1 MARLLAALG
10 FGRYPGVPPGDLVD
24 LENLERS
31 NRRIL
36 VKLSKKHGPVFK
48 INEENHPQICVIG
61 VERGRALMRDHAN
74 RLQPVNIDITPIVEG
89 GFMRHM
95 SGDAHKSYRS
105 ALIGA
110 IMTVDMTTA
119 RQDCEDIVRHALR
132 EYEQALAPCDDGPL
146 ALHDALSIISTGFLI
161 RLFFGMTPEQDV
173 FTTVAELFRK
183 LGPHGVVWNIGD
195 VQKHAFSAIADRLNS
210 HLSDKSEVNV
220 DNVLSSVAESGK
232 LDATMLGNLIYMVEI
247 GRYDMA
253 GLFKWICQ
261 KAAVSSEYIGQIRD
275 AADGK
280 IARDLAR
287 AFVLETLRMDQSE
300 RLIRRVNDEFI
311 FEGFRFPKDW
321 RVRVCMWE
329 SHKLGE
335 NFEDPFEFNP
345 SRFLKSAP
353 SPNIYSPFGLDHH
366 QCPLS
371 SISVALGV
379 QFLLTLVR
387 DYDVTAVND
396 GPSVRGPYHWEP
408 PVGFFVRLRPT
419 VWHGHV

>member
-1 MARLLAALG
+1 MASILAALR
-10 FGRYPGVPPGDLVD
+10 FGRRPGVPPGDLIN
-24 LENLERS
+24 LESLERS

-36 VKLSKKHGPVFK
+36 VELSETHGPVFK
-48 INEENHPQICVIG
+48 IIEENQPQICVIG
-61 VERGRALMRDHAN
+61 LERGRALMRDHAN

-95 SGDAHKSYRS
+95 SGATHKSYRS
-105 ALIGA
+105 ALIAA
-110 IMTVDMTTA
+110 ITTVDMKA
-119 RQDCEDIVRHALR
+119 AQQDCEDIARHALR
-132 EYEQALAPCDDGPL
+132 NYEQALDAGDDGAV
-146 ALHDALSIISTGFLI
+146 ALQDALSSISLGFLI
-161 RLFFGMTPEQDV
+161 RLFYGMTLRQDV
-173 FTTVAELFRK
+173 FTTVAELFRN
-183 LGPHGVVWNIGD
+183 LGPHGVVWNVGD
-195 VQKHAFSAIADRLNS
+195 VQKHAFSAIVETLHS
-210 HLSDKSEVNV
+210 HLENKPSFNI
-220 DNVLSSVAESGK
+220 DNILCSVFESGQ
-232 LDATMLGNLIYMVEI
+232 LDSTMLGNLIYMVEI

-261 KAAVSSEYIGQIRD
+261 KAALSSKYIGQIRD
-275 AADGK
+275 AADEK

-300 RLIRRVNDEFI
+300 RLIRRVNDEFT

-335 NFEDPFEFNP
+335 NFADPFKFKPE
-345 SRFLKSAP
+345 RFLKSSP

-379 QFLLTLVR
+379 QFLLALVR
-387 DYDVTAVND
+387 DYDVTAAND
-396 GPSVRGPYHWEP
+396 GQSVRGPYHWEP
-408 PVGFFVRLRPT
+408 PVDFFVRLQPNA
-419 VWHGHV
+419 VHGHV